1 MNMMNMPREKKPVWR
16 TVLNMIPLV
25 ALAVFVTI
33 FVLRNGVSTIDA
45 LVESFSEHPWITAAA
60 FMGLF
65 LLKSISFGLPFT
77 LLYIGAGNIFP
88 LGWALVVNVCG
99 IVVNMQIPYL
109 LGRFSGGTAVE
120 RLLGKFP
127 KLGKFEAYSK
137 DSALLFTFMVKFVG
151 KVPHEITNALL
162 GSLKI
167 PYLSYMVG
175 GVLGLLPTMVA
186 TTLVG
191 KGLDN
196 PDSPL
201 FIISI
206 VVVVMLLVVSLLLY
220 RRQIDC

>member
-1 MNMMNMPREKKPVWR
+1 MMNIPGERRPIWR
-16 TVLNMIPLV
+16 TVLNMAPLV
-25 ALAVFVTI
+25 VLAVFVTI

-45 LVESFSEHPWITAAA
+45 LVEGFGERPILTAAA

-65 LLKSISFGLPFT
+65 LLKSISFGLPFA
-77 LLYIGAGNIFP
+77 LLYIGTGKIFP

-109 LGRFSGGTAVE
+109 LGRFSGGKAVE

-127 KLGKFEAYSK
+127 RLGKIEAYSK
-137 DSALLFTFMVKFVG
+137 DSALLFTFMVKFIG
-151 KVPHEITNALL
+151 KVPHEITNGLL

-167 PYLSYMVG
+167 PYLSYLGG

-191 KGLDN
+191 KSLDN
-196 PDSPL
+196 PGSPL
-201 FIISI
+201 FIVSM
-206 VVVVMLLVVSLLLY
+206 VVMVLLLGISFLLY
-220 RRQIDC
+220 RRQIDS